1 VVQKLKSCLLELFF
15 FVLFCIL
22 GIIVGIGLGYGAL
35 ILGANGLF
43 SSWESLNGNQQFEKI
58 ISADTQTVWAR
69 ASDGKTYSW
78 DTNCLRE
85 NCKQWVEV
93 KEIPEDFYSPQETL
107 VISDSCTPVDGVRK
121 APGNVIECAHVKL
134 RGPDYGGEVYY
145 ALLDNGKIWMWEHSG
160 SSIELAVAPVFG
172 GFFGIFI
179 GILGFIFFMARRVSK
194 SEKSLSST
202 L

>member
-1 VVQKLKSCLLELFF
+1 MQKLKSCLLELFF

-22 GIIVGIGLGYGAL
+22 GIIVGIGIGYGAL

-43 SSWESLNGNQQFEKI
+43 SSWELLNGDQQFENI
-58 ISADTQTVWAR
+58 VSADSQTVWAR
-69 ASDGKTYSW
+69 ASDGKLYSW

-107 VISDSCTPVDGVRK
+107 VISDSCPLDDNVRK
-121 APGNVIECAHVKL
+121 APGNVVECAHVVL
-134 RGPDYGGEVYY
+134 RGPDYGVEVYY
-145 ALLDNGKIWMWEHSG
+145 ALLDNGKIWMWEHFG
-160 SSIELAVAPVFG
+160 SSIDLAVAPVLG
-172 GFFGIFI
+172 GFFGLII
-179 GILGFIFFMARRVSK
+179 GFVGFIFFMARRVSK
-194 SEKSLSST
+194 SEKSPSST

>member
-1 VVQKLKSCLLELFF
+1 MQKLKSCLLELFF

-22 GIIVGIGLGYGAL
+22 GIIVGVGIGYGAL

-43 SSWESLNGNQQFEKI
+43 SSWELLNGDQQFENI
-58 ISADTQTVWAR
+58 VGADTQTVWAR

-93 KEIPEDFYSPQETL
+93 TEIPEDIYDPQETL
-107 VISDSCTPVDGVRK
+107 VINDSCPLDDNVRK
-121 APGNVIECAHVKL
+121 APGNVIECAHVEL
-134 RGPDYGGEVYY
+134 RGPDYGVEVYY
-145 ALLDNGKIWMWEHSG
+145 ALLDNGKIWMWEHFG
-160 SSIELAVAPVFG
+160 SSIDLAVVPVFG

-179 GILGFIFFMARRVSK
+179 GIVGFIFFMARRVSK
-194 SEKSLSST
+194 SEKSPGST